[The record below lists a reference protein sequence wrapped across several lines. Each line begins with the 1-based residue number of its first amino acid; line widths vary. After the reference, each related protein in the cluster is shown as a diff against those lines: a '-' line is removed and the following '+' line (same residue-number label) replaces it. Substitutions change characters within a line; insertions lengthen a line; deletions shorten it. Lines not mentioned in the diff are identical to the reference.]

1 MLIYY
6 GHHKNHKLI
15 NDLQQAT
22 NQIDQVIN
30 IISDIAEQTN
40 LLALNAAIEAARAG
54 EHGRGFAVVADEVRK
69 LAEQTQES
77 VGIIMNSINHLR
89 TGTAQVVDVIQ
100 VNNEQI
106 EDGAEILRRAQ
117 TDFDQIE
124 ESISATVKLI
134 NEVADSGHRLD
145 IGMAEI
151 AASAEE
157 QTASSSNYQILSLL
171 LEWQKR
177 CQSIKD
183 LSLILNHHEQ
193 YEKSCRSFL
202 VALSFFK
209 LLTYTQRQFC
219 CMVTSSLVSNST
231 SQYQYLSSWYLFP
244 T

>member
-1 MLIYY
+1 M
-6 GHHKNHKLI
+6 
-15 NDLQQAT
+15 
-22 NQIDQVIN
+22 V
-30 IISDIAEQTN
+30 
-40 LLALNAAIEAARAG
+40 
-54 EHGRGFAVVADEVRK
+54 AVYVLSREVRK

-77 VGIIMNSINHLR
+77 VGVIMNSINHLR

-157 QTASSSNYQILSLL
+157 QAASIVQITQNAESVARMAEEMSKLV
-171 LEWQKR
+171 KR
-177 CQSIKD
+177 
-183 LSLILNHHEQ
+183 
-193 YEKSCRSFL
+193 
-202 VALSFFK
+202 FK
-209 LLTYTQRQFC
+209 
-219 CMVTSSLVSNST
+219 V
-231 SQYQYLSSWYLFP
+231 
-244 T
+244 